1 MLPGCAM
8 AKGKKGKRRRKNVFS
23 ILNALEALIYGEIL
37 MRGSTGSGILG
48 FFTGEGDLGIGPG
61 ETIGGITTY
70 SQPVG
75 AGEISLADLMSNPS
89 LALST
94 ISQMFRSNLLSMSLA
109 AFTTSITFRIGRRM
123 LRRPLASV
131 NKNLVKPVLGAG
143 IRL

>member
-1 MLPGCAM
+1 M

-61 ETIGGITTY
+61 ETNGGITTY

>member
-1 MLPGCAM
+1 M
-8 AKGKKGKRRRKNVFS
+8 AKGKKGKRRRRASFS
-23 ILNALEALIYGEIL
+23 ILNALEAAIYGEIL
-37 MRGSTGSGILG
+37 MRGTTGSGIIS
-48 FFTGEGDLGIGPG
+48 FFTGEGDIGIGPG

-75 AGEISLADLMSNPS
+75 VGEISLTDLMQNPS

-94 ISQMFRSNLLSMSLA
+94 VASNFKSNLLPMSLA
-109 AFTTSITFRIGRRM
+109 AFTTSISFRIGRRM

>member
-1 MLPGCAM
+1 M

-94 ISQMFRSNLLSMSLA
+94 ISQMFRYNLLSMSLA